1 MQEAVAERQL
11 GERKEMDCNWW
22 IGSTENGSLSFL
34 PAESHSLAPVGTQ
47 NPEDGRIISLVLFR
61 GMCNEF
67 THIQIIIII

>member
-11 GERKEMDCNWW
+11 GERKEMDCNWQHGEW
-22 IGSTENGSLSFL
+22 QPFFS